1 VRNYLKKKI
10 LLNHFIDQLTMNVP
24 QGAKRRDDGSKI
36 SIKVEETSDKSDSY
50 KTDKDKLRTES
61 IEKSISEYD
70 KYKIKIK
77 TINKEFLDKDTKL
90 QIELI
95 DENGQSIFNQT
106 ENDLQKGKIDTI
118 TLDTNKDFGKV

>member
-1 VRNYLKKKI
+1 MST
-10 LLNHFIDQLTMNVP
+10 F
-24 QGAKRRDDGSKI
+24 
-36 SIKVEETSDKSDSY
+36 ETIQENSY
-50 KTDKDKLRTES
+50 KAERSKDKDE
-61 IEKSISEYD
+61 SEYD

-77 TINKEFLDKDTKL
+77 TIDKEFLDKDTKL

-118 TLDTNKDFGKV
+118 ILDTNKDFGKV

>member
-1 VRNYLKKKI
+1 MSTFETTQENSYK
-10 LLNHFIDQLTMNVP
+10 
-24 QGAKRRDDGSKI
+24 A
-36 SIKVEETSDKSDSY
+36 ETSK
-50 KTDKDKLRTES
+50 DKDE
-61 IEKSISEYD
+61 SEYD

-118 TLDTNKDFGKV
+118 IIDTNKDFGKV

>member
-1 VRNYLKKKI
+1 MRNYLKKKI

-36 SIKVEETSDKSDSY
+36 SIKVEETSDKSDSFE
-50 KTDKDKLRTES
+50 TDKDKLRTES

>member
-1 VRNYLKKKI
+1 
-10 LLNHFIDQLTMNVP
+10 MNVP
-24 QGAKRRDDGSKI
+24 QGAKRRDDESKI
-36 SIKVEETSDKSDSY
+36 SIKVEKTSDKSDSFETTQENSY
-50 KTDKDKLRTES
+50 KTDKDKLRS
-61 IEKSISEYD
+61 KSIEYD

-106 ENDLQKGKIDTI
+106 ENNLQKGKIDTI

>member
-1 VRNYLKKKI
+1 
-10 LLNHFIDQLTMNVP
+10 MNVP

>member
-36 SIKVEETSDKSDSY
+36 SIKVEETSDKSDSFE
-50 KTDKDKLRTES
+50 TDKDKLRTES